1 MAGITFSPAQ
11 IQELAD
17 AIASGVLSTGHG
29 DKRVQYRS
37 LSDMRATLRWMQRCN
52 NAGAQRVTA
61 GFAGFNRGDR

>member
-1 MAGITFSPAQ
+1 MAGIRFTQAQ

-37 LSDMRATLRWMQRCN
+37 LEAMRSTLRFMQRCN
-52 NAGAQRVTA
+52 NSGSKRVTA
-61 GFAGFNRGDR
+61 GFAGHSRGDK